1 MKIRSCTSKNPKFTV
16 KTQCQFSNSN
26 VSSAKERYS
35 SRFLQCMVT
44 LLESQRNITA
54 TRRFLPANIK
64 KSLNMFVNRVLT
76 YLFKH
81 DPFAFTFV
89 LLLSAFSLCKNHGHQ
104 KIQQQIS
111 LIQSKSLYP
120 LAFFVL
126 TSLSNP
132 YLSKAFCN
140 SLSCESSCS
149 TPPLTFQL
157 FSNMAERIYRV
168 CHLYNS
174 VSFLNKDATSNRLSS
189 ENLANQVAQFSLSEK
204 LHGNI
209 TRKARQM

>member
-1 MKIRSCTSKNPKFTV
+1 MKIRDCSSINPKFRVT
-16 KTQCQFSNSN
+16 TQCQFSNSN
-26 VSSAKERYS
+26 LSSAKERHS
-35 SRFLQCMVT
+35 SSFLQCMVT

-54 TRRFLPANIK
+54 TRRFLPEIEE
-64 KSLNMFVNRVLT
+64 SLNMFVNSVLT

-111 LIQSKSLYP
+111 LIHSKSLYP

-140 SLSCESSCS
+140 SLSFESSCS